1 MVEQPLPV
9 RKRHYWVTI
18 FNTVVLIDN
27 SSSTL
32 ELLLVAREGR
42 GQLSTCCDVESNPGP
57 M

>member
-1 MVEQPLPV
+1 MIEQPLPV

-18 FNTVVLIDN
+18 LNTVVPIDN

-32 ELLLVAREGR
+32 EVLLVAREGR